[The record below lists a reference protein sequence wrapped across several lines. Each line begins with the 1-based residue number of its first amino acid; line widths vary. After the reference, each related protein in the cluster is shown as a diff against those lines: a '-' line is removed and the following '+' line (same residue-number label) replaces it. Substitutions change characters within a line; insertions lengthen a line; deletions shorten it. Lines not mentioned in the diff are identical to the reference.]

1 MKRPWI
7 AWGLAAAVVAVGVA
21 VGAVS
26 LRGPLVDAVVVQS
39 APLVRTLQFSA
50 RVATLSRVDVGST
63 LTGRVAQVRV
73 AEGAQV
79 RQGDVLVQ
87 LESDELRAALAQAV
101 ASERQAQ
108 ARLTGLRSSGR
119 TAAQAA
125 SAQANATLQAAIA
138 SLARVQQLV
147 ADGFYSPAQL
157 DEARRA
163 VDVARAQQLSA
174 QAQMQAN
181 ADAGS
186 DVVQAQAQWA
196 LAQAATVAARA
207 RLAQT
212 DLLAPADAR
221 VLVRE
226 VEPGQI
232 VQPGKALLSLALAGP
247 TQLVAQVDERF
258 LDQLQP
264 GQKATVVADAFAG
277 QRFTARVL
285 SIAPS
290 VDAQRGAIEVKF
302 ALEQQAPGFLRE
314 DMTLSVEVE
323 TARRESALVLP
334 LAALRGAVA
343 GDAGTVLVREVE
355 PGQIVQPGKALFS
368 LALAGPTQLVA
379 QVDERF
385 LEQLQLGQPAWVV
398 ADAFAGQRFAAR
410 VLSIAPAV
418 DAQRGAIEVKF
429 SIEQTPAFLREDMTL
444 SVEVETARRERALVL
459 PQAALRGD
467 LAGDMGTVLLL
478 QDGRAQARAVRLG
491 LRTLDAVEVL
501 EGLQE
506 RDTVLRGGAVQA
518 GDRVRARTVAWTAGA
533 GAHGASATGG
543 GDAGSA
549 LTNAMGR

>member
-1 MKRPWI
+1 MKRRW
-7 AWGLAAAVVAVGVA
+7 LAVALGAAVLVIAA
-21 VGAVS
+21 TVGALA
-26 LRGPLVDAVVVQS
+26 LRGPQVDALVLKS

-63 LTGRVAQVRV
+63 VTGRVVQVRV
-73 AEGAQV
+73 QEGAQV

-108 ARLTGLRSSGR
+108 ARLAGLRSSGR
-119 TAAQAA
+119 SAAQAVL
-125 SAQANATLQAAIA
+125 AQADATLRAANA

-147 ADGFYSPAQL
+147 AEGFYSPAQL

-163 VDVARAQQLSA
+163 VDVARAQQRNA
-174 QAQMQAN
+174 QAQIEAN
-181 ADAGS
+181 ADAGT
-186 DVVQAQAQWA
+186 DVAQALAQLA

-212 DLLAPADAR
+212 DLVAPADAR
-221 VLVRE
+221 VLVRA

-232 VQPGKALLSLALAGP
+232 VQPGKALLSLAQAGP

-264 GQKATVVADAFAG
+264 GQKA
-277 QRFTARVL
+277 
-285 SIAPS
+285 S
-290 VDAQRGAIEVKF
+290 
-302 ALEQQAPGFLRE
+302 
-314 DMTLSVEVE
+314 
-323 TARRESALVLP
+323 
-334 LAALRGAVA
+334 
-343 GDAGTVLVREVE
+343 
-355 PGQIVQPGKALFS
+355 
-368 LALAGPTQLVA
+368 
-379 QVDERF
+379 
-385 LEQLQLGQPAWVV
+385 VV

-429 SIEQTPAFLREDMTL
+429 ALDEQAPAYLREDMTL

-459 PQAALRGD
+459 PQAVLRG
-467 LAGDMGTVLLL
+467 AVGGDAGTVLLL
-478 QDGRAQARAVRLG
+478 QDGRAQTRNVRLG

-501 EGLQE
+501 EGLKE
-506 RDTVLRGGAVQA
+506 GDTVLSGGALQA
-518 GDRVRARTVAWTAGA
+518 GDRVRARTVEWTAG
-533 GAHGASATGG
+533 SAVPGTVGKGQG